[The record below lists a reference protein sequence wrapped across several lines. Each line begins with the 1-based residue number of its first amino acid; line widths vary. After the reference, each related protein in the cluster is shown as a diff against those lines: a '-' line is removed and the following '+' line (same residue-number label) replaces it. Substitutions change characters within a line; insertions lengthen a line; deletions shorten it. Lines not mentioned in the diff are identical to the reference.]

1 MLTRVG
7 FNGEEV
13 FTRQDGEG
21 IPWEQ
26 QKYEGLHQPHWGRDT
41 EQLSVTADKK
51 QGHISLG
58 MTDDKG

>member
-7 FNGEEV
+7 FNGEEEL
-13 FTRQDGEG
+13 TGQDGEG

-26 QKYEGLHQPHWGRDT
+26 QKYEGLHQPHWCRDT

-51 QGHISLG
+51 QGPISLG